1 MHLKRLV
8 WPANRL
14 HRLAVVV
21 AGCLVLYTL
30 LGFFLLPRIIQ
41 HVAVSTLSEQLHRQA
56 SIKGVRFN
64 PYLLSCEL
72 SGLSIAKQS
81 GQGSWIALD
90 RLLVNLQA
98 SSLFKQALVVSQLTI
113 DHPSLSIT
121 RNADQSYNFSDLFRP
136 QTASGQEEEGKPE
149 PFRFSVNNIQIF
161 SGAVEFIDKPAQTR
175 HRISGL
181 SFSLPTLSNFPYAVE
196 TFVEPHFAAEV
207 NNMSVELGGRTKPFA
222 KSRQSRLELKI
233 DALSLPYYLGYLP
246 GKRNFGLAGGTL
258 STDLRLTYAAPSQEA
273 PYLKLEGSME
283 LNDLRVNLGK
293 EQEDAFCSIP
303 RLSIEVGPGNL
314 LSGDLHLT
322 EVRVQEPEISLVR
335 GSNQR
340 LLLPGIETG
349 AGRPEKEELS
359 EAEPQSE
366 GFLSLAVDRFQLESG
381 RISFTDQS
389 TSPGFST
396 SLHPVRVSLTDLRT
410 DSREPSAF
418 SLDMRTGKGEAL
430 AVNGSLSLHP
440 VSFAAEAKLSKLQLN
455 RYAPYYGPYFKGA
468 INQGSCDVA
477 TEIHFKQGREAEF
490 RLENVSLG
498 LKDLSLSDVQGQKA
512 VALPS
517 LSLQKGRVSL
527 KDRKIALGSV
537 VLEQG
542 DFRIERSP
550 ESGLNLAA
558 MAGTGSREPSP
569 GEEDNAPPEPWGFR
583 LNELRIDG
591 CRTAFI
597 DETLASPLQVT
608 ASDISCRLE
617 NLSNAKGQKG
627 ELDLSLRLEKQGR
640 LQAKGSFGLSPLQGS
655 LGLGLEGLDLKAFAP
670 LLSKYASLTL
680 RQGSLDT
687 KGQLEIKASVR
698 EETPSISFAGQT
710 RLRGLKVSEAGQQA
724 DFLSWKQLSL
734 DGIAFETG
742 TPSLRIEKMELAGL
756 NAELLILPDGSLNVQ
771 RILKTQAAEQADS
784 APRGQAGQGQ
794 AVLAVDQLRL
804 SQGTVQFIDRSVSPP
819 FQSTLSDLQ
828 CNIRGLSN
836 QKEAAEISA
845 QANLGSNAPFRVE
858 GKANLMGERFFTE
871 MKLHLANLALSPFS
885 PYSGKYIGYAISK
898 GKFNLDSRL
907 RIEGQ
912 ELNSEHS
919 LLLDQFTLGEKVK
932 SPDAVNAPVKLG
944 IALLKNRSGE
954 IHIDKSVSG
963 DLSDPEFTIGDLVM
977 RVFVNALVK
986 AAASPFAILGS
997 MFGGGEDINVVL
1009 FSPGQASLDQEAG
1022 EKMQKLGKALYER
1035 PGLNVDVLGR
1045 ADVSKDRAALR
1056 EMRFQSL
1063 LREQKYLD
1071 LEKKEQAESDL
1082 EDMRILQE
1090 EYLDYLWKAYK
1101 AAPMEKPK
1109 NALGLTKK
1117 LPPQELEQRLRE
1129 HISISEDDLRQLA
1142 AERAQNVM
1150 NILRQAGPVD
1160 PERLFLQN
1168 PQLGTDAGDAFIRA
1182 ELRVH

>member
-1 MHLKRLV
+1 MHLKQLV

-21 AGCLVLYTL
+21 VGVLVLYTL

-41 HVAVSTLSEQLHRQA
+41 HVAVSTLSEQLHRQT
-56 SIKGVRFN
+56 SIKEVRFN

-72 SGLSIAKQS
+72 NGLSIAKQS

-90 RLLVNLQA
+90 RLVVNLQA

-113 DHPSLSIT
+113 DHPSLYIT
-121 RNADQSYNFSDLFRP
+121 RNADQSYNFSDLFSP
-136 QTASGQEEEGKPE
+136 ETASGQEKGRE
-149 PFRFSVNNIQIF
+149 PFRFSLNNIQIF
-161 SGAVEFIDKPAQTR
+161 SGEVEFIDKPAQTR

-246 GKRNFGLAGGTL
+246 GKRNFSLAGGTL

-293 EQEDAFCSIP
+293 EQEHAFCSIP
-303 RLSIEVGPGNL
+303 RLSIEMGPGNL

-322 EVRVQEPEISLVR
+322 EVRVQEPELSLVR

-340 LLLPGIETG
+340 LLLPGIET
-349 AGRPEKEELS
+349 APGRSEKEELS

-418 SLDMRTGKGEAL
+418 SLDMRTDKGEAL

-468 INQGSCDVA
+468 INQGTCDVA
-477 TEIHFKQGREAEF
+477 TEIQFKQGREAEF

-498 LKDLSLSDVQGQKA
+498 LKDLSVSDVQGQKA

-517 LSLQKGRVSL
+517 LTLQKARLSL
-527 KDRKIALGSV
+527 KDRKIELGSV

-542 DFRIERSP
+542 DFRIKRNP

-558 MAGTGSREPSP
+558 MAATGSQEPSP
-569 GEEDNAPPEPWGFR
+569 GEEGNAPPEPWRFR

-597 DETLASPLQVT
+597 DETLASPLQIT

-627 ELDLSLRLEKQGR
+627 GLDLSLRLEKQGR
-640 LQAKGSFGLSPLQGS
+640 LQAKGSFGLSPMQGS
-655 LGLGLEGLDLKAFAP
+655 LDIGLEGLDLKAFAP
-670 LLSKYASLTL
+670 LLSEYASLTL
-680 RQGSLDT
+680 RQGSLDAT
-687 KGQLEIKASVR
+687 GQV
-698 EETPSISFAGQT
+698 
-710 RLRGLKVSEAGQQA
+710 
-724 DFLSWKQLSL
+724 
-734 DGIAFETG
+734 
-742 TPSLRIEKMELAGL
+742 
-756 NAELLILPDGSLNVQ
+756 
-771 RILKTQAAEQADS
+771 
-784 APRGQAGQGQ
+784 
-794 AVLAVDQLRL
+794 
-804 SQGTVQFIDRSVSPP
+804 
-819 FQSTLSDLQ
+819 
-828 CNIRGLSN
+828 
-836 QKEAAEISA
+836 
-845 QANLGSNAPFRVE
+845 
-858 GKANLMGERFFTE
+858 
-871 MKLHLANLALSPFS
+871 
-885 PYSGKYIGYAISK
+885 
-898 GKFNLDSRL
+898 
-907 RIEGQ
+907 
-912 ELNSEHS
+912 
-919 LLLDQFTLGEKVK
+919 
-932 SPDAVNAPVKLG
+932 
-944 IALLKNRSGE
+944 
-954 IHIDKSVSG
+954 
-963 DLSDPEFTIGDLVM
+963 
-977 RVFVNALVK
+977 
-986 AAASPFAILGS
+986 
-997 MFGGGEDINVVL
+997 
-1009 FSPGQASLDQEAG
+1009 
-1022 EKMQKLGKALYER
+1022 
-1035 PGLNVDVLGR
+1035 
-1045 ADVSKDRAALR
+1045 
-1056 EMRFQSL
+1056 
-1063 LREQKYLD
+1063 
-1071 LEKKEQAESDL
+1071 
-1082 EDMRILQE
+1082 
-1090 EYLDYLWKAYK
+1090 
-1101 AAPMEKPK
+1101 
-1109 NALGLTKK
+1109 
-1117 LPPQELEQRLRE
+1117 
-1129 HISISEDDLRQLA
+1129 
-1142 AERAQNVM
+1142 
-1150 NILRQAGPVD
+1150 
-1160 PERLFLQN
+1160 
-1168 PQLGTDAGDAFIRA
+1168 
-1182 ELRVH
+1182 